1 MEKFPPGEKK
11 KKDELMQKF
20 NQKEQA
26 FYSLPACLHSILD

>member
-26 FYSLPACLHSILD
+26 LYQ